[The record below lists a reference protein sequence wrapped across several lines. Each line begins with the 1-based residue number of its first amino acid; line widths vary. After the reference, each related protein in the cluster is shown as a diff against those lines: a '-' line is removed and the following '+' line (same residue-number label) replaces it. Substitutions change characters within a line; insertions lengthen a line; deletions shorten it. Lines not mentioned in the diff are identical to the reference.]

1 MVKLRGINVYPTGI
15 GVILREMSQL
25 NGEYFCRVH
34 KDDTGRDT
42 MSVVCEAK
50 APFSEN
56 IDSKKR
62 IETILRQKLGV
73 GVEVILV
80 EAGGTAEITQINA
93 RQKPIRLVDER

>member
-1 MVKLRGINVYPTGI
+1 M
-15 GVILREMSQL
+15 EQA
-25 NGEYFCRVH
+25 
-34 KDDTGRDT
+34 KDFFDESKDT

-50 APFSEN
+50 ASFSGNTDANE
-56 IDSKKR
+56 R

>member
-1 MVKLRGINVYPTGI
+1 M
-15 GVILREMSQL
+15 
-25 NGEYFCRVH
+25 C

-42 MSVVCEAK
+42 MGVVCEVK

-56 IDSKKR
+56 TDAKKL

-73 GVEVILV
+73 GVDVILV

>member
-1 MVKLRGINVYPTGI
+1 
-15 GVILREMSQL
+15 
-25 NGEYFCRVH
+25 
-34 KDDTGRDT
+34 

-50 APFSEN
+50 ASFSEN
-56 IDSKKR
+56 TDAKKR

-73 GVEVILV
+73 GVEVVLV

>member
-15 GVILREMSQL
+15 GVILREISQL
-25 NGEYFCRVH
+25 NGEYFCRVRR
-34 KDDTGRDT
+34 DNTGKDT

-50 APFSEN
+50 ASFSDN
-56 IDSKKR
+56 IESKKR

>member
-1 MVKLRGINVYPTGI
+1 MRRDNTGKEI
-15 GVILREMSQL
+15 
-25 NGEYFCRVH
+25 
-34 KDDTGRDT
+34 

-50 APFSEN
+50 ASFSVN
-56 IDSKKR
+56 IDSTKL

-93 RQKPIRLVDER
+93 RQKPIRRVDER